1 MLEKLRL
8 AVGTVACA
16 AMFLTACGDDEVIV
30 EQANPTTV
38 APVASWQAG
47 PAGLRVPI
55 SDEDGPFESTPVP
68 HGFSHTPQG
77 AVLAAITGQVWMA
90 GANDELWPE
99 VAQYL
104 LEPGVGRDQW
114 SQARSLV
121 SVSGTVDKSADFR
134 GYKFTEYGDRHAVV
148 VIASQWPDGTLTAY
162 PVQVSHSTGQWRI
175 VIPPQD
181 QTVDMEIIAEDA
193 LSDFVVF
200 SSQPQLTRQD

>member
-1 MLEKLRL
+1 MFRKLGL
-8 AVGTVACA
+8 AVVIVAFS
-16 AMFLTACGDDEVIV
+16 AMFVTACGDDEVIV

-55 SDEDGPFESTPVP
+55 SDDDGPFETTPVP

-90 GANDELWPE
+90 GADDELWPE

-114 SQARSLV
+114 SQARALV

-134 GYKFTEYGDRHAVV
+134 GYKFTEYSDQSAIVV
-148 VIASQWPDGTLTAY
+148 LAAQWPDGTVTAY
-162 PVQVSHSTGQWRI
+162 PVQLSHSTGQWRI

-181 QTVDMEIIAEDA
+181 QTVDMEIITEDA

-200 SSQPQLTRQD
+200 SSS